1 MVRRVEREGM
11 LTLRTGIYSR
21 AVDQQT
27 SSTLKCGSAETR
39 KCGSLPF
46 LYSSVLPLFRFSAL
60 FTAPLLRCSKRGF
73 TLIELIVV
81 IFIISLFLAI
91 SLPSFKGIESSEK
104 SEAKRIASILRY
116 LNDTAMAKKEEQY
129 LTINL
134 RDNSVTYSTEDGEK
148 KERLEYLRAIYLETK
163 GEINGGEVKVIFTPL
178 GPREFMRFYL
188 TKEPHGTPP
197 AGSSS
202 FSVELNPLSGKV
214 KIGEWVNG

>member
-11 LTLRTGIYSR
+11 LTLRTGICNR
-21 AVDQQT
+21 LRGKGLRLKA
-27 SSTLKCGSAETR
+27 TLF
-39 KCGSLPF
+39 SLP
-46 LYSSVLPLFRFSAL
+46 PSAL
-60 FTAPLLRCSKRGF
+60 SLKKGF

-134 RDNSVTYSTEDGEK
+134 EDNSVTYSTEDGEK

-188 TKEPHGTPP
+188 TKEPHGTLP

-214 KIGEWVNG
+214 KIGEMG